1 MRKIA
6 YSILFP
12 LCACVAKNIPTDDPT
27 IPPKSTL
34 TTTLVFDK
42 EYLKTAVNE
51 WISNKEEAINKY
63 GDIKHCNKR
72 EFSSM
77 NRLFIN
83 KINFNEGISLWYT
96 SSVTDMS
103 YIFYSNKAFDIDLSG
118 WDTIN
123 VKHMSAM
130 FLLAIIFNQDLS
142 TWNVSEVTS
151 MHNIFGGVQ
160 RLIKIY
166 QDGT

>member
-1 MRKIA
+1 
-6 YSILFP
+6 
-12 LCACVAKNIPTDDPT
+12 
-27 IPPKSTL
+27 
-34 TTTLVFDK
+34 
-42 EYLKTAVNE
+42 
-51 WISNKEEAINKY
+51 
-63 GDIKHCNKR
+63 
-72 EFSSM
+72 
-77 NRLFIN
+77 
-83 KINFNEGISLWYT
+83 
-96 SSVTDMS
+96 MS